1 MRILCTPTA
10 ILCFLFAATEHAAP
24 IESWFETANEF
35 YEQSVFDSAVVYYEQ
50 ILEEGF
56 TNADIHYNL
65 GNSYYRTGKIGPA
78 ILQYEKALRL
88 DPGDPDIQA
97 NLRFANRNIVDR
109 IPEPERGFA
118 GTIIHRLHTV
128 LPLGAQL
135 WLLFSLLTLTAVL
148 YSLWLFASHN
158 ARLWLVYLAGLCIL
172 LLVIVGTSTGIRVYQ
187 RENIRYA
194 VVLSNDVDAL
204 NGPNGNKVLFTAHEG
219 TKFRIRKVVEK
230 WSLVSLPNGVGGW
243 VRNNAL
249 GKI

>member
-1 MRILCTPTA
+1 MRTLLTILTMTG
-10 ILCFLFAATEHAAP
+10 FLFTAQTHAAP
-24 IESWFETANEF
+24 IESWFEKANEF

-56 TNADIHYNL
+56 TNATIHYNL
-65 GNSYYRTGKIGPA
+65 GNSYYRTGEIGPA
-78 ILQYEKALRL
+78 ILQYEKALKL
-88 DPGDPDIQA
+88 DPGDPDIRA

-109 IPEPERGFA
+109 IPAPERGFV
-118 GTIIHRLHTV
+118 GTMIHRLHTV

-135 WLLFSLLTLTAVL
+135 WLLFSLLTLTAIL

-158 ARLWLVYLAGLCIL
+158 ARLWLVYLSGLCII

-194 VVLSNDVDAL
+194 VVLSNDIDAL

-219 TKFRIRKVVEK
+219 TKFRIRKVVEE

-243 VRNNAL
+243 VRNSTL
-249 GKI
+249 GRI